1 MAAVQI
7 LSKTLFKCLIPTYPP
22 PCKLGVGI
30 GTIGLLYTRHK
41 KMIPKLEQHQLLI
54 VYSWNEISFLGLCCW
69 SKEFRSAIS
78 PVEEFFCAST
88 YLRVNTFFVYSQL
101 TLHTDRARTLHT
113 PSNHSEVAE
122 LCALCQT
129 LHTSAFTQI
138 LEYIQIY
145 SIKPRCQCIPGVIQ
159 WNQQQGI

>member
-1 MAAVQI
+1 
-7 LSKTLFKCLIPTYPP
+7 
-22 PCKLGVGI
+22 
-30 GTIGLLYTRHK
+30 
-41 KMIPKLEQHQLLI
+41 MIPKLEQHQLLI

-113 PSNHSEVAE
+113 LRNQSEKWQNYVPYVRRWTPPPSHKYLSTSRF
-122 LCALCQT
+122 CQ
-129 LHTSAFTQI
+129 
-138 LEYIQIY
+138 
-145 SIKPRCQCIPGVIQ
+145 IKPRCQCIAWVIQ
-159 WNQQQGI
+159 WNQQQGIECCSTFSPIQKLGTQQTGCVRRRN